1 MPASSPGNAVSCRT
15 LTPPRHGK
23 RGHLHAFL
31 MRHPAQSSRYKA
43 ACDET
48 RICIDW
54 RTLGM
59 SSISEQ
65 MPPGPENGIKGKLLI
80 VDDETA
86 IRWAL
91 RKTLQRMNFEIEEAE
106 TGEQA
111 IALVRTVRFDAVLLD
126 IGMPGMN
133 GIEACRRIRQL
144 MPLLGIVMLTVRN
157 TEEDKIHALDAGA
170 DDYITKPFHLGELAA
185 RLRAAV
191 RRAHASQADDAAP
204 IRIGDIELD
213 PARRLVKRAGMEIHL
228 TPKEFELLHFLMS
241 HAGVPLTHA
250 RILAGV
256 WGPEYG
262 GEVEDLRTFFR
273 QLRKKL
279 VDDASPPQYL
289 ITRAQSGDR
298 L

>member
-1 MPASSPGNAVSCRT
+1 
-15 LTPPRHGK
+15 
-23 RGHLHAFL
+23 
-31 MRHPAQSSRYKA
+31 
-43 ACDET
+43 
-48 RICIDW
+48 
-54 RTLGM
+54 
-59 SSISEQ
+59 
-65 MPPGPENGIKGKLLI
+65 MPPGPPENGIKGKLLI

-91 RKTLQRMNFEIEEAE
+91 RKTLQHMNFEIVEAE

-213 PARRLVKRAGMEIHL
+213 PARRLVKRAGMKIHL
-228 TPKEFELLHFLMS
+228 TPKEFELLYFLMS
-241 HAGVPLTHA
+241 HAGLPLTHA
-250 RILAGV
+250 RILSAV
-256 WGPEYG
+256 WRLEYG
-262 GEVEDLRTFFR
+262 GELEYLRTFVR

-279 VDDASPPQYL
+279 GDDASAPKYL
-289 ITRAQSGDR
+289 VTDAQIGYRFRAETDLAAGGR
-298 L
+298 R

>member
-1 MPASSPGNAVSCRT
+1 MSLTTRQASS
-15 LTPPRHGK
+15 
-23 RGHLHAFL
+23 
-31 MRHPAQSSRYKA
+31 
-43 ACDET
+43 E
-48 RICIDW
+48 
-54 RTLGM
+54 
-59 SSISEQ
+59 
-65 MPPGPENGIKGKLLI
+65 PEKGIKGKLLI

-91 RKTLQRMNFEIEEAE
+91 RNTLQRMNFEIAEAE

-111 IALVRTVRFDAVLLD
+111 IALVRTVRVDAVLLD

-157 TEEDKIHALDAGA
+157 TEEDKIQALDAGA

-191 RRAHASQADDAAP
+191 RRAHASQADDAAA
-204 IRIGDIELD
+204 IAIGEIELD
-213 PARRLVKRAGMEIHL
+213 PVRRLVKRAGTAIHV

-241 HAGVPLTHA
+241 HAGLPLTHN
-250 RILAGV
+250 RILAAV

-262 GEVEDLRTFFR
+262 HELEYLRTFVR

-279 VDDASPPQYL
+279 GDDADSPKYLLTDPQVGYRF
-289 ITRAQSGDR
+289 RAAADLPPGGQR
-298 L
+298 